1 MTPWTDLLG
10 EVTRIA
16 SGESTVQ
23 PDPRDKRFDDPVWQ
37 SNPFYKTMLQSY
49 LLWQRSLNTVVDESN
64 LPKNEADRA
73 RLAVSLVTDA
83 AAPTNTLLG
92 NPAALRRLFET
103 GGASAVDG
111 ARHMLEDLLSRGGMP
126 SQVDMRAFK
135 VGENLAVS
143 PGAVV
148 FRNDVLEL
156 IQYAP
161 RHETVYSRPILCV
174 PPQINKFYI
183 LDLAPGKSLV
193 DYLTESGFTVF
204 MISWRNPTPKQ
215 RDWTFATYV
224 DAILE
229 ATDVAREITAQSA
242 INIAGV
248 CAGGMTLALLLG
260 QLAARRDRRFSS
272 ATFMVTVLGSLADSQ
287 LGLFLNPRSV
297 AASRVAAGARGVV
310 EGQEL
315 ARIFAWL
322 RPNDLV
328 WNYWVN
334 NYLMGK
340 DPPAFDVLYWNNDT
354 TRLPARFHAELLDM
368 ALAEALPQRVD
379 LSKVKLDTFV
389 TAGVTDHI
397 TPWQGCYAT
406 TQLLG
411 GKPTFALTNAGHIQS
426 ILNPPGNP
434 KASCFIGKRYPSDPE
449 KWRAAASQHSES
461 WWDIWREWL
470 ARRSGE
476 RIQARGSLGSERY
489 PAMDAAPGR
498 YVLES

>member
-1 MTPWTDLLG
+1 MIPWTDLLG
-10 EVTRIA
+10 EITRIA
-16 SGESTVQ
+16 SGESTIQ
-23 PDPRDKRFDDPVWQ
+23 PDARDKRFDDPVWQ

-49 LLWQRSLNTVVDESN
+49 LLWQRSLNTAIEVSN
-64 LPKNEADRA
+64 LPKREADRA
-73 RLAVSLVTDA
+73 RMAVSLVTDA
-83 AAPTNTLLG
+83 AAPTNALLG

-111 ARHMLEDLLSRGGMP
+111 ARHMLDDLVSRGGMP

-148 FRNDVLEL
+148 FKNDVLEL

-161 RHETVYSRPILCV
+161 RGETVHSRPILCV

-193 DYLTESGFTVF
+193 EYLTESGFTVF

-215 RDWTFATYV
+215 RDWDFGTYV
-224 DAILE
+224 DAILR
-229 ATDVAREITAQSA
+229 ATDVAREITGQTS

-260 QLAARRDRRFSS
+260 QLAARRDRRISS
-272 ATFMVTVLGSLADSQ
+272 ATFMVTVLGSLAESQ
-287 LGLFLNPRSV
+287 MGLFLTPQSV
-297 AASRVAAGARGVV
+297 AASRVASGTRGVL
-310 EGQEL
+310 EGNEL

-354 TRLPARFHAELLDM
+354 TRLPARFHSELLDM
-368 ALAEALPQRVD
+368 ATGAALPQRVD
-379 LSKVKLDTFV
+379 LAKVKLDTFV
-389 TAGVTDHI
+389 TAGVADHI

-411 GKPTFALTNAGHIQS
+411 GRATFVLSNAGHIQS

-434 KASCFIGKRYPSDPE
+434 KASFFAGKKYPADPE
-449 KWRAAASQHSES
+449 EWRAAAQKHSGS
-461 WWDIWREWL
+461 WWDTWREWL
-470 ARRSGE
+470 AKRSGE
-476 RIQARGSLGSERY
+476 RVPTPGMLGSERY
-489 PAMDAAPGR
+489 PALESAPGS
-498 YVLES
+498 YVREC